1 MTQTNFNNYK
11 RLLTAAII
19 VVVFA
24 MLLSIAA
31 IFVDAGLNL
40 TPSTLR
46 GKLWTKGGTVSMSN
60 GETLTLNALLH
71 YAREGAF
78 GESCKEAVLAEDRN
92 GAVWSLDGGDPSFT
106 EKCKKGGA
114 FYENA
119 KKYGNIV
126 DARMSIADPTG
137 ARLDKAMT
145 RFSLLADE
153 VFAIMIGFGL
163 LTSLLVFII
172 MFMRISWMP
181 SHAIDRRK
189 VIVDVA
195 TAGAATMLLGN
206 IWVVISLFQSCFNRF
221 WQTFAVYS
229 KEWRTVANMVLV
241 EYKGFIVGLS
251 GIATLVVLAMFVV
264 NFIGMALDGGAANKR
279 SEKITKLVQC
289 AISAAGLGSLTLI
302 VGFFWNLFT

>member
-24 MLLSIAA
+24 MLLSIAT
-31 IFVDAGLNL
+31 IFVDAALGL
-40 TPSTLR
+40 TPQALR
-46 GKLWTKGGTVSMSN
+46 GNLWTKGGSVSMSN
-60 GETLTLNALLH
+60 EDTLTLNALLH

-78 GESCKEAVLAEDRN
+78 GEKCKTYALNNTYATLND
-92 GAVWSLDGGDPSFT
+92 FT
-106 EKCKKGGA
+106 SDTTNCKKGA
-114 FYENA
+114 EFYIMAE
-119 KKYGNIV
+119 KYGRTV

-172 MFMRISWMP
+172 IFMRISWMP

-189 VIVDVA
+189 VIIDVA

-229 KEWRTVANMVLV
+229 KDWRTVANMVLV

-251 GIATLVVLAMFVV
+251 GIATLLVLAMFVV

-289 AISAAGLGSLTLI
+289 AIAAAGLGSLTLI
-302 VGFFWNLFT
+302 VGFFWNLFV

>member
-1 MTQTNFNNYK
+1 MTQTNFSNYK

-78 GESCKEAVLAEDRN
+78 GEACKSSVLAEDRS
-92 GAVWSLDGGDPSFT
+92 GITWTMSTFES
-106 EKCKKGGA
+106 KCTAGGA
-114 FYENA
+114 FYRNA
-119 KKYGNIV
+119 EKYGNIV

-172 MFMRISWMP
+172 IFMRISWMP

-189 VIVDVA
+189 VIIDVA

-229 KEWRTVANMVLV
+229 KDWRTVANMVLV

-251 GIATLVVLAMFVV
+251 GIATLLVLGMFVV

-289 AISAAGLGSLTLI
+289 AIAAAGLGSLTLI
-302 VGFFWNLFT
+302 VGFFWNLFV